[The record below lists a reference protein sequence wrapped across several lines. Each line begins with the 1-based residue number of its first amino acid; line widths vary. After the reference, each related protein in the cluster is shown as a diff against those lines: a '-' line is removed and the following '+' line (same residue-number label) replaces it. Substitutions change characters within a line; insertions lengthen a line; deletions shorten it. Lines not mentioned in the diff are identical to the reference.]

1 MPVQTI
7 VNEASANM
15 KKAVEHVQQQLA
27 KVRTGRASATL
38 LDNVKVEYYGEATP
52 VGQVGSISTPDA
64 RSILIQP
71 WDRSVLQGIEKA
83 ILAANLGITPQND
96 GQVIRITV
104 PPLTEERR
112 KDIVKQCKKMA
123 EDGKLAVRNIRRDAN
138 EELKV
143 AEKKEHYS
151 EDDRKRG
158 EDEVQKL
165 TDKYIKDIDVVLAA
179 KEKEIMEE

>member
-7 VNEASANM
+7 VNDASANM
-15 KKAVEHVQQQLA
+15 KKAVDHVQQQLS
-27 KVRTGRASATL
+27 KVRTGRASATM
-38 LDNVKVEYYGEATP
+38 LDNVKVEYYGEPTP
-52 VGQVGSISTPDA
+52 ISQVGSVSTPDA

-71 WDRSVLQGIEKA
+71 WDRSALQGIEKA
-83 ILAANLGITPQND
+83 ILAANLGVTPQND

-123 EDGKLAVRNIRRDAN
+123 EDGKLAVRNIRRDSN
-138 EELKV
+138 DELKV
-143 AEKKEHYS
+143 AEKSEHYS
-151 EDDRKRG
+151 EDERKRG

-165 TDKYIKDIDVVLAA
+165 TDKYVKDIDVILAA
-179 KEKEIMEE
+179 KEVEVMEE

>member
-1 MPVQTI
+1 MPVSDITK
-7 VNEASANM
+7 NADSHM
-15 KKAVEHVQQQLA
+15 HKAVEHLQQQLS

-38 LDNVKVEYYGEATP
+38 LENIKVEYYGEPTP
-52 VGQVGSISTPDA
+52 IAQVGGISTPDA

-71 WDRSVLQGIEKA
+71 WDATTVGAIEKA
-83 ILAANLGITPQND
+83 ILAANIGLTPQND
-96 GQVIRITV
+96 GQTIRINV

-112 KDIVKQCKKMA
+112 LEIVKQCKKMA
-123 EDGKLAVRNIRRDAN
+123 EEAKLAVRNVRRDAN
-138 EELKV
+138 DELKV

-165 TDKYIKDIDVVLAA
+165 TDKHVKEIDQILSA
-179 KEKEIMEE
+179 KEKEVMEE

>member
-7 VNEASANM
+7 VNDASANM
-15 KKAVEHVQQQLA
+15 KKAVEHVQQQLT
-27 KVRTGRASATL
+27 KVRTGRASASM
-38 LDNVKVEYYGEATP
+38 LDSVKVEYYGEPTP
-52 VGQVGSISTPDA
+52 ISQVGSVSTPDA

-71 WDRSVLQGIEKA
+71 WDRSVLQGIERA
-83 ILAANLGITPQND
+83 ILAANLGVTPQND

-123 EDGKLAVRNIRRDAN
+123 EEGKLAVRNIRRDAN
-138 EELKV
+138 EHLKV
-143 AEKKEHYS
+143 AEKSEHYS
-151 EDDRKRG
+151 EDERKRG

-165 TDKYIKDIDVVLAA
+165 TDKYVKDIDTILAA
-179 KEKEIMEE
+179 KEVEVMEE

>member
-15 KKAVEHVQQQLA
+15 KKAVEHVQHQLA
-27 KVRTGRASATL
+27 KVRTGRASATM
-38 LDNVKVEYYGEATP
+38 LDNVKVEYYGEPTP
-52 VGQVGSISTPDA
+52 IGQVGSISTPDA

-123 EDGKLAVRNIRRDAN
+123 EEGKLAVRNIRRDAN

-165 TDKYIKDIDVVLAA
+165 TDKYVKDIDVILAA
-179 KEKEIMEE
+179 KETEIMEE